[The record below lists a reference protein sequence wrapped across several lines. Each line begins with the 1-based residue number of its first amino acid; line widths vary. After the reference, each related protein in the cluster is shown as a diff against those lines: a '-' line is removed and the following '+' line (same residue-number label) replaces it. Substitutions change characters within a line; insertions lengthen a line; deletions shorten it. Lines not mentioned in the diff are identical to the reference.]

1 MLGDRTYER
10 VYSFMNFE
18 TIIVSAV
25 VGIIASAITAYITT
39 RIKMRGER
47 TKWRQEFTLKYAE
60 IQASDNA
67 RAQKLAIQFAVC
79 VLIKNP
85 EATERERIFLPP
97 NCRLIAGRA
106 ADNAIP
112 LPEDCLVSR
121 HHCAFHT
128 DDELAYVEDLGSPNA
143 TFVNRERV
151 TGRRPLKAGDRITI
165 GCTQF
170 EFRRLDRGQSF
181 T

>member
-1 MLGDRTYER
+1 
-10 VYSFMNFE
+10 MNLE
-18 TIIVSAV
+18 TVTVSAV

-39 RIKMRGER
+39 RVKMREER

-67 RAQKLAIQFAVC
+67 RAQKLAIQFAVGL
-79 VLIKNP
+79 LIKNP
-85 EATERERIFLPP
+85 EAPERERIFLPP

-106 ADNAIP
+106 ADNALP
-112 LPEDCLVSR
+112 LPDDDRASR
-121 HHCAFHT
+121 HHCAFYA

-151 TGRRPLKAGDRITI
+151 TGRRPLKAGDRITV
-165 GCTQF
+165 GSTQF
-170 EFRRLDRGQSF
+170 EFRKLDRGRSF